1 MARKGRKS
9 KNRKGYFYEDEEQAV
24 LDYIS
29 SNDKE
34 EKNEI
39 FKAVL
44 LPAFTKMIESI
55 IRRYKLYLPD
65 EEFQQTFDDTISY
78 LLMKISNFKQNI
90 TVYEEIENVSDAVKH
105 NAVEVDAKTFGDKN
119 FPYREDSPEYICVEC
134 CDDSDYFNV
143 KYYKRYF
150 KKIKKN
156 YKAYSY
162 CGTVCKNY
170 LIFKNMQFA
179 KDQQR
184 NTPYDSVS
192 DTIEDNEE
200 YSTDS
205 NEQSMLAVTLIEKSK
220 KEIKNMIEHREDNL
234 LTDDEVKV
242 GVAICELFDRWEEL
256 IDENGSNKLQKSSV
270 LYFLREQTMMD
281 TKTLRDNMKPYK
293 KLYYI
298 IKEKELN

>member
-1 MARKGRKS
+1 MARKKT
-9 KNRKGYFYEDEEQAV
+9 KTRKGYFYEDEEQAV
-24 LDYIS
+24 LDYIA

-65 EEFQQTFDDTISY
+65 ELFEQTFDDTISY
-78 LLMKISNFKQNI
+78 LLMKINNFKQTI
-90 TVYEEIENVSDAVKH
+90 VTYEEVEEVTDEIKEA
-105 NAVEVDAKTFGDKN
+105 AVEVSILDFKDKD
-119 FPYREDSPEYICVEC
+119 FPYREDSPEYIAVEFC
-134 CDDSDYFNV
+134 NDNDYFNL
-143 KYYKRYF
+143 KHHFKYF
-150 KKIKKN
+150 KKITKH

-170 LIFKNMQFA
+170 LIAKNIQFV

-184 NTPYDSVS
+184 NMPYDSVS
-192 DTIEDNEE
+192 DSIEDNEN
-200 YSTDS
+200 YSTES
-205 NEQSMLAVTLIEKSK
+205 NEQSQLAGTLIENSK
-220 KEIKNMIEHREDNL
+220 IEIRKMIDNREEFF

-242 GVAICELFDRWEEL
+242 GTAICELFDRWEEL
-256 IDENGSNKLQKSSV
+256 IDGNGSNKLQKSSV
-270 LYFLREQTMMD
+270 LYFLREQTMME
-281 TKTLRDNMKPYK
+281 TKTLRDNMKKFK
-293 KLYYI
+293 KLYYN

>member
-1 MARKGRKS
+1 MARKKT
-9 KNRKGYFYEDEEQAV
+9 KTRKGYFYEDEEQAV
-24 LDYIS
+24 LDYIA

-65 EEFQQTFDDTISY
+65 ELFEQTFDDTISY
-78 LLMKISNFKQNI
+78 LLMKINNFKQTI
-90 TVYEEIENVSDAVKH
+90 VTYEEVEEVTDEIKEA
-105 NAVEVDAKTFGDKN
+105 AVEVSMLDFKDKD
-119 FPYREDSPEYICVEC
+119 FPYREDSPEYIAVEFC
-134 CDDSDYFNV
+134 NDNDYFNL
-143 KYYKRYF
+143 KYYFKYF
-150 KKIKKN
+150 KKITKH

-170 LIFKNMQFA
+170 LIAKNIQFV

-184 NTPYDSVS
+184 NMPYDSVS
-192 DTIEDNEE
+192 DSIEDNEN
-200 YSTDS
+200 YSTES
-205 NEQSMLAVTLIEKSK
+205 NEQSQLAGTLIENSK
-220 KEIKNMIEHREDNL
+220 IEIRKMIDNREEFF

-242 GVAICELFDRWEEL
+242 GTAICELFDRWEEL
-256 IDENGSNKLQKSSV
+256 IDGNGSNKLQKSSV
-270 LYFLREQTMMD
+270 LYFLREQTMME
-281 TKTLRDNMKPYK
+281 TKTLRDNMKKFK
-293 KLYYI
+293 KLYYN